1 MKVKIFIYLSLC
13 AHIHVLSYVSMCKY
27 ACVGQS
33 LFNFF
38 FLLLS
43 DDNHRTCCL
52 SGKKMYNSGKIF
64 DGRKITSIIKY

>member
-1 MKVKIFIYLSLC
+1 MYYLMCLC
-13 AHIHVLSYVSMCKY
+13 VSMHVWVNLY
-27 ACVGQS
+27 
-33 LFNFF
+33 LTFF